1 MNDSEQ
7 KIEVRSVKDDNDK
20 KSLAVVLSGN
30 IKLIIVIIS
39 LITALITFFAAY
51 SDLGG
56 VPVQPPTPTPT
67 PTPTITPP
75 SVTVRGIVTDENKN
89 TVDDATVS
97 IDGQSSMTNNDGL
110 CHT

>member
-67 PTPTITPP
+67 ITPP